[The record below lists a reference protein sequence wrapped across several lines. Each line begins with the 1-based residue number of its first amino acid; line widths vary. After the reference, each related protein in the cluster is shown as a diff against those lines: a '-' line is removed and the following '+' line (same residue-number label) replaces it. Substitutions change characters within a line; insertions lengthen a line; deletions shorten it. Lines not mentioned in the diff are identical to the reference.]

1 MRVHRG
7 GGASAQLSQWGLV
20 SLPPGGSLVAG
31 PEAAFELRAGVWGAV
46 GITGADGAVQTHL
59 PAECLPQCP
68 GAPTPLNR
76 SGTFSSA
83 STLGG
88 GLMTRKVSRQPAHS
102 DRGEGTS
109 QLAADPSQV
118 HLGSFW
124 GSTLSGWEKS
134 DVLTNPSITLTWGI
148 KYVPIS
154 PVTMFNLESSSVLRS
169 IPTAWGSGYTGPEG
183 QPFDCLLSPMGC
195 SASCSIEQERR
206 ALERKMSEM
215 EEEMK
220 VWADVPAGS
229 HDGAC
234 EGHAV
239 WVRGAWAWPLG
250 TQGGISLAGANLS

>member
-7 GGASAQLSQWGLV
+7 GGASARPSQWVLV

-31 PEAAFELRAGVWGAV
+31 PEAASELRAGVRGAI
-46 GITGADGAVQTHL
+46 GITGAGGAVQTHL

-68 GAPTPLNR
+68 GAPAPLNR
-76 SGTFSSA
+76 SGAFSSA
-83 STLGG
+83 SALGG
-88 GLMTRKVSRQPAHS
+88 GLTTRNMSRQPAHS
-102 DRGEGTS
+102 DRGQGAS
-109 QLAADPSQV
+109 QSAADPSQA

-134 DVLTNPSITLTWGI
+134 DVLMNPSVSLTWGI
-148 KYVPIS
+148 KYVPIA
-154 PVTMFNLESSSVLRS
+154 PVTMFNLESSSVLHS

-183 QPFDCLLSPMGC
+183 QPFDCLMSPMGC
-195 SASCSIEQERR
+195 SASCSVEQERR

-220 VWADVPAGS
+220 VRTDVPVGS
-229 HDGAC
+229 PGAR

-239 WVRGAWAWPLG
+239 LVRGAWAWPLG
-250 TQGGISLAGANLS
+250 TQGGVSLAGANLS